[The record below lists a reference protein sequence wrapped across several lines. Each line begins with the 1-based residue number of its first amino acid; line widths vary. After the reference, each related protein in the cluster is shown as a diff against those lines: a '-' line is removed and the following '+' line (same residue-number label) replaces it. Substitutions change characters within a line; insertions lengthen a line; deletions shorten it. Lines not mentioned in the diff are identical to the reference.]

1 MGSSNQMDLKSF
13 YQLILRNLPL
23 VLASTF
29 LGLAISAGVT
39 FTTTPIYQAKV
50 QLFVSTPSSA
60 LDLSALVQGSSF
72 SQQRVKSYAQIV
84 NGPKTLNPIIAELK
98 LPYSYEQLAAAV
110 SATAPL
116 DTVLISVTVSDP
128 DPARARDI
136 ANAIGSQ
143 FSITAN
149 ELEMTDI
156 GFSDRVQVSMVKNAS
171 LPDSPSSPKPA
182 LNLLLGLILGFG
194 LGVGLSFIRI
204 IFDNRIK
211 TEDDLDGSPVL
222 ASISFDATAEK
233 FPLITQISRY
243 APRTEAFR
251 QLRTNVQFINP
262 DNPPKVIAVTSA
274 VPLEGKSSTSANIA
288 LSFASAGFKTLL
300 IEADMRRP
308 KLNEY
313 MTFEKKR
320 PGLSDILSGRISGPV
335 SAKLKK
341 TEWSFEDKGL
351 LVISSGAIPPNPS
364 ELLDSEAFKELVA
377 YARKTYDYV
386 IIDCPPTLLVA
397 DAAIIATQCD
407 GVILSTRVG
416 KTRRN
421 QFLGARENITAVGA
435 NIIGVLMNM
444 VPQSRTDEYGRKY
457 GYGYGYGYR
466 FRRNRSYRAYRSY
479 GNYGSEYGYD
489 PVHSYAPEEVA
500 KKVERE
506 IAEGDKTGSK

>member
-1 MGSSNQMDLKSF
+1 MDLKSF

-23 VLASTF
+23 VVASSLLV
-29 LGLAISAGVT
+29 LGISAGVT

-84 NGPKTLNPIIAELK
+84 NGPNTLNPIIEQLN
-98 LPYSYEQLAAAV
+98 LPYSYEELADAV

-149 ELEMTDI
+149 DLEMTDA

-171 LPDSPSSPKPA
+171 LPDKPSSPKTA

-194 LGVGLSFIRI
+194 LGIGLSLIRV
-204 IFDNRIK
+204 IFDNTIK

-222 ASISFDATAEK
+222 ASISFDATAER
-233 FPLITQISRY
+233 FPLITQISKY

-251 QLRTNVQFINP
+251 QLRTNVQFVNP

-274 VPLEGKSSTSANIA
+274 VPFEGKTSSSANIA
-288 LSFASAGFKTLL
+288 ISFASAGFKTLL

-313 MTFEKKR
+313 MLFVKR
-320 PGLSDILSGRISGPV
+320 RSGLSEILSGRISGPI
-335 SAKLKK
+335 STRLKK
-341 TEWSFEDKGL
+341 TGWSFEDKGL
-351 LVISSGAIPPNPS
+351 SVLSSGAIPPNPS
-364 ELLDSEAFKELVA
+364 ELLDSETFKELVA
-377 YARKTYDYV
+377 YARKNYDYV
-386 IIDCPPTLLVA
+386 IVDCPPTLLVA
-397 DAAIIATQCD
+397 DAAIISSQCD
-407 GVILSTRVG
+407 GVILVTHVG

-421 QFLGARENITAVGA
+421 QFLGAQENISAVGA

-457 GYGYGYGYR
+457 GYGYGYGYGYS
-466 FRRNRSYRAYRSY
+466 FRRNRSYRSY
-479 GNYGSEYGYD
+479 GYYGSEYGYD

-500 KKVERE
+500 KKVQRE
-506 IAEGDKTGSK
+506 ILEGDKPGSK